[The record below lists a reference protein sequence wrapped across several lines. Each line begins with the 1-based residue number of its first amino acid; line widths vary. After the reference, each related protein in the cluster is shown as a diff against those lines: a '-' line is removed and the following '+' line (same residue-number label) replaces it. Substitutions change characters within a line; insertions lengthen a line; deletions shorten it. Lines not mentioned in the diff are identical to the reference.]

1 MSRILKT
8 DAIALRIAPVS
19 NTSSVVTWLTP
30 GWGRLSTMIKGGR
43 RPKSRFLGQYDLFYT
58 CELLFYGREHREL
71 HIASEC
77 CPLKMRPAL
86 RTDWRAAAMA
96 SYFADL
102 AARIGPVHAEHA
114 DTWRLLDEAL
124 DDLAARGAAAEHTFW
139 LEMKLLES
147 MGLAPR
153 LQDCLHCG
161 RELEPGRDDTWFS
174 HERGGLI
181 CRTCA
186 GTCPEEPARLAPD
199 IFAALR
205 GLQRARHSS
214 GARAVRCQPR
224 QAREIEGLLGRF
236 LSWHFEIPLTGR
248 DIAFRILRASL

>member
-8 DAIALRIAPVS
+8 EAIALRVVPVS

-30 GWGRLSTMIKGGR
+30 DWGRLSTMIKGGQ

-58 CELLFYGREHREL
+58 CELLFYGREHRDL

-77 CPLKMRPAL
+77 CPLKMRPGL
-86 RTDWRAAAMA
+86 RTNWRAAAMA

-102 AARIGPVHAEHA
+102 AGRIGPVHAAHT
-114 DTWRLLDEAL
+114 DTWGLLDDAL
-124 DDLAARGAAAEHTFW
+124 DDLDAHGAAAAHAFW

-147 MGLAPR
+147 MGFAPR
-153 LQDCLHCG
+153 LQSCLHCG
-161 RELEPGRDDTWFS
+161 RGLEPGRDNAWFA

-181 CRTCA
+181 CGNCLDSCRET
-186 GTCPEEPARLAPD
+186 PARLAPD

-214 GARAVRCQPR
+214 GARAARCLPR
-224 QAREIEGLLGRF
+224 QTKEIEGLLGQF
-236 LSWHFEIPLTGR
+236 LTWHFEVPLTAR
-248 DIAFRILRASL
+248 DIAFRVLHTSL